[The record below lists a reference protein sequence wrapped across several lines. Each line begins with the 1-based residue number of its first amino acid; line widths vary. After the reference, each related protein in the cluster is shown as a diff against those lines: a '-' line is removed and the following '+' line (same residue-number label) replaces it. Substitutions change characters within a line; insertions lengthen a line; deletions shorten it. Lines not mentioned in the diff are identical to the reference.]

1 MSIRKG
7 QVIVAGAGNSRRNIG
22 EVYYSQSS
30 LATDN
35 SGALPL
41 FTGESI
47 ASANIIYPEFYAWV
61 EKHTELQTTAEE
73 YESALSTY
81 GECPKYVLSADS
93 LRLPKLANYIKM
105 ANTSEGIVQKEAGL
119 PNITGKFDANEHTYD
134 QSNKCE
140 GALYATAS
148 SYGNRPTGENGKGL
162 ALNFDASRSSEVY
175 GKSDTVTPSHT
186 TLFPWVVAY
195 TSAIEASVAQA
206 AEFQQG
212 LSGKVDLPVGVDNS
226 AVDYVVESYN
236 DGTNWYRVYK
246 SGWLEQGGG
255 VIYDKTNVTFLKPFA
270 SANITLLLTR
280 NSSYQGGISSAYHGS
295 WTGVPT
301 ETGFTCYCNDDTS
314 YSWRAEGKGA

>member
-1 MSIRKG
+1 MSY
-7 QVIVAGAGNSRRNIG
+7 VCGNLSIYG
-22 EVYYSQSS
+22 Y
-30 LATDN
+30 DN
-35 SGALPL
+35 
-41 FTGESI
+41 
-47 ASANIIYPEFYAWV
+47 
-61 EKHTELQTTAEE
+61 
-73 YESALSTY
+73 
-81 GECPKYVLSADS
+81 
-93 LRLPKLANYIKM
+93 R
-105 ANTSEGIVQKEAGL
+105 
-119 PNITGKFDANEHTYD
+119 
-134 QSNKCE
+134 
-140 GALYATAS
+140 
-148 SYGNRPTGENGKGL
+148 GNDI
-162 ALNFDASRSSEVY
+162 DASRSSEVY

-280 NSSYQGGISSAYHGS
+280 NSSYQGGLSAAYHGS
-295 WTGVPT
+295 WTAVPT
-301 ETGFTCYCNDDTS
+301 ETGFTCHCDANTS
-314 YSWRAEGKGA
+314 YSWRAEGKGV